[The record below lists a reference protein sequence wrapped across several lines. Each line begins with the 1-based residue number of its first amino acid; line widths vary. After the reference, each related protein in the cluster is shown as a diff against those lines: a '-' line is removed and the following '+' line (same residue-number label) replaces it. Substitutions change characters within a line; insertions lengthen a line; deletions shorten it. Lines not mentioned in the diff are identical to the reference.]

1 MSNFYSK
8 FIEITTLSVVIFS
21 VYLLTM
27 EIQKYTEATNVA
39 TYQKLVADAN
49 DLQFN
54 YWHDPF
60 TMKAEKQIRVNGRES
75 LEPEL
80 KRLSSNYFE
89 SLLRLTEVSF
99 FSWQKG
105 IFSDSQN
112 KRFQKTACVAFK
124 FLLRFNT
131 PRLFV
136 TDEYQDYLKI
146 ECEDFDVDNMVKQFR
161 SGEL

>member
-39 TYQKLVADAN
+39 TYQKLVADLN
-49 DLQFN
+49 NLQFN
-54 YWHDPF
+54 YLHDPF
-60 TMKAEKQIRVNGRES
+60 TMEAQKQVRLNGGES

-80 KRLSSNYFE
+80 IRLRNNYPQAI
-89 SLLRLTEVSF
+89 LRLTEVSF

-112 KRFQKTACVAFK
+112 KRFQETACGPFK
-124 FLLRFNT
+124 VLLLRNV
-131 PRLFV
+131 PRLFI
-136 TDEYQDYLKI
+136 TDEYQDYLEI
-146 ECEDFDVDNMVKQFR
+146 ECEDFDVDKMIKEFR
-161 SGEL
+161 SGQ

>member
-1 MSNFYSK
+1 MSNLYSK
-8 FIEITTLSVVIFS
+8 FIEITTLTVVVIS
-21 VYLLTM
+21 VYLLSM

-54 YWHDPF
+54 YFHDPF
-60 TMKAEKQIRVNGRES
+60 TMEADKQIRLNGRDS

-80 KRLSSNYFE
+80 KRLSSNYFD
-89 SLLRLTEVSF
+89 SILRWAEVSF

-112 KRFQKTACVAFK
+112 KRFQETACMAYK

-131 PRLFV
+131 PRLLI

-146 ECEDFDVDNMVKQFR
+146 ECEDFDVDEMIKQWR
-161 SGEL
+161 SGQ

>member
-39 TYQKLVADAN
+39 TYQKLVADLN
-49 DLQFN
+49 NLQFN

-60 TMKAEKQIRVNGRES
+60 TMKATKQRRLNGRDSLDPEQIR
-75 LEPEL
+75 
-80 KRLSSNYFE
+80 
-89 SLLRLTEVSF
+89 LRNNHSQAILRFTEVSF

-105 IFSDSQN
+105 IFADSQN
-112 KRFQKTACVAFK
+112 KRFQETACLPFK
-124 FLLRFNT
+124 VLLLRNV
-131 PRLFV
+131 PRLYI
-136 TDEYQDYLKI
+136 TDEYKDYLEI
-146 ECEDFDVDNMVKQFR
+146 ECEDFDIDEMIKQSR
-161 SGEL
+161 SGQQ

>member
-39 TYQKLVADAN
+39 TYQKLVADFN

-80 KRLSSNYFE
+80 IRLRNNYPQ

-112 KRFQKTACVAFK
+112 KRFQETACLPFK
-124 FLLRFNT
+124 LLLLRNV
-131 PRLFV
+131 PRLFI
-136 TDEYQDYLKI
+136 TDEYQDYLEI
-146 ECEDFDVDNMVKQFR
+146 ECEDFDVDKMIEQYR
-161 SGEL
+161 GGLT